1 MNAETAPPPASTADS
16 PAATAPSTADSPLH
30 LDVLVIGWGKGGK
43 TLAAT
48 LGGQGTRVGMVEQF
62 EDMHGGTCINIGC
75 VPTKL
80 LAHDASERRADDS
93 PQQFW
98 ADAVTRR
105 DTVVGKM
112 REVNHATLADL
123 DAVTL
128 ISGRAR
134 FTGDR
139 TVEVTA
145 GADRMTLTEDVIVI
159 GTGAVP
165 VTPLIPGADSPHVH
179 DSTSLQHVDPLP
191 QRLVIVGAGTIGIEF
206 ASMFAGYG
214 SQVTLIG
221 RRPRLLPGEDEDVPA
236 AVTEILTGDGVEFL
250 HSTEVEAIEE
260 GAQQAAVRVRVRV
273 DGEPREIP
281 ADAVLLA
288 TGRRPA
294 TADLGL
300 AEAGILT
307 DEHGAIVVDDHLRTS
322 VDGVFATGDVH
333 GGAQHT
339 YLSLDDHRIV
349 LDQLRGDGARSAAD
363 RVAIPATTF
372 MTPPLA
378 TVGLTETAARD
389 RGYEVLVAAQQI
401 AVIKAMPR
409 PKIVGDPRGLV
420 KFVVDA
426 RTDLILGAR
435 LLHVDAQEVIN
446 LIALAMRT
454 GTTAT
459 ALRDGIWTHP
469 SSAESLNETLG
480 KLAPP
485 QG

>member
-1 MNAETAPPPASTADS
+1 MNAGTTPPSAS
-16 PAATAPSTADSPLH
+16 PAVSPAVTAPSTADSPLH

-80 LAHDASERRADDS
+80 LAHDASERRADAS

-98 ADAVTRR
+98 ADAVNRR

-112 REVNHATLADL
+112 REVNHAMLADL

-145 GADRMTLTEDVIVI
+145 GADRMTLTADVIVI

-191 QRLVIVGAGTIGIEF
+191 QRLVIVGAG
-206 ASMFAGYG
+206 S
-214 SQVTLIG
+214 
-221 RRPRLLPGEDEDVPA
+221 
-236 AVTEILTGDGVEFL
+236 TEILTGDGVEIL

-260 GAQQAAVRVRVRV
+260 GAQQATVRVCV
-273 DGEPREIP
+273 DGEPWEIP

-300 AEAGILT
+300 PEAGILT
-307 DEHGAIVVDDHLRTS
+307 DEHGAIVVDDHVRTS

-349 LDQLRGDGARSAAD
+349 LDQLRGDGTRSAAD

-389 RGYEVLVAAQQI
+389 QGYEVLVATQQI

-409 PKIVGDPRGLV
+409 PKLV
-420 KFVVDA
+420 ADHGESP
-426 RTDLILGAR
+426 LGVHEQGHGQQDRRA
-435 LLHVDAQEVIN
+435 A
-446 LIALAMRT
+446 
-454 GTTAT
+454 
-459 ALRDGIWTHP
+459 HP
-469 SSAESLNETLG
+469 SSSNTSG
-480 KLAPP
+480 SSRPS
-485 QG
+485 